1 MRTDFVSVK
10 TLCFKPRRVRARKPE
25 QALTINVF
33 NHYLLNTDTYEEYL
47 DLLEVLVKAGF
58 RMSDEVYL
66 EAIWMGRGKDR

>member
-1 MRTDFVSVK
+1 MK

-66 EAIWMGRGKDR
+66 EAIRMGRGKDR